1 MAYCV
6 GTVTVVGVPEI
17 DPVAA
22 SIASPAG
29 RAGVMA
35 KLAIC
40 PPVDEIVYPLVNE
53 LPTVAI
59 SDVLSMT
66 RIGADGLIV
75 SR

>member
-1 MAYCV
+1 M
-6 GTVTVVGVPEI
+6 VGVPDI
-17 DPVAA
+17 APVVV
-22 SIASPAG
+22 SNNKPAG